1 MVMARPKGRQ
11 EPRMTMSIRVSAHE
25 KKIINEKAKEQGM
38 DVSAYV
44 RHMALHGGVIDPQA
58 HEDRRKLIQEISA
71 VGNNVN
77 QITRLANTSAYVST
91 SQLSDIQG
99 LLQQIQE
106 LVIKSMER
114 QVA

>member
-1 MVMARPKGRQ
+1 
-11 EPRMTMSIRVSAHE
+11 
-25 KKIINEKAKEQGM
+25 
-38 DVSAYV
+38 
-44 RHMALHGGVIDPQA
+44 
-58 HEDRRKLIQEISA
+58 

-99 LLQQIQE
+99 LLQQIQK